1 MCVYSNV
8 VDGCSIE
15 FRYSIDYL
23 YPSYKITIVMCHI

>member
-1 MCVYSNV
+1 MNV
-8 VDGCSIE
+8 EVIDDGCSTE